1 MPAIV
6 IFSNCPSWKEETS
19 VDTPLLGQHARRSGA
34 FFLSPSLLFGGVL
47 LLLLAL
53 FLLSLAF
60 GSVSIPIEQVLRV
73 LLGQEVDQ
81 QSWVNIVTK
90 VRLPKALTA
99 MSAGAALGVVGLLMQ
114 TFFRNPLADPYILGT
129 SAGASLG
136 VALVVLGVGAGG
148 GTLLA
153 GASMAGDATL
163 VIAAALGGGLTMMLV
178 LIVARSIRNQ
188 TTLLVM
194 GLMFSYL
201 TSAFVSLL
209 MHFAIN
215 ERIQAYVN
223 WSFGSFSGV
232 VGSQLVIF
240 LPVIV
245 VGLVVANLL
254 AKPLNALLLGDTY
267 AHSMGVDVRRARYLV
282 IGCSAVLTGVVT
294 AFCGPIGFLGIAAP
308 HIARNVFRT
317 PDHRVL
323 LPASLLTGA
332 VAALM
337 ATFIADVPGSNLV
350 LPLNA
355 ITAMIGAP
363 IVIWVLIRGQ
373 K

>member
-1 MPAIV
+1 M
-6 IFSNCPSWKEETS
+6 
-19 VDTPLLGQHARRSGA
+19 GQHARRFGA
-34 FFLSPSLLFGGVL
+34 FLLSPSLLFGSL
-47 LLLLAL
+47 LLLLLML
-53 FLLSLAF
+53 FVLSLAF
-60 GSVSIPIEQVLRV
+60 GSVSIPIEQVVRV
-73 LLGQEVDQ
+73 LTGQD
-81 QSWVNIVTK
+81 SDHAAWANIVTK

-99 MSAGAALGVVGLLMQ
+99 ISAGAALGVVGLLMQ

-129 SAGASLG
+129 SAGASFG
-136 VALVVLGVGAGG
+136 VALVILGVGAGG

-153 GASMAGDATL
+153 GASMVGDATL
-163 VIAAALGGGLTMMLV
+163 VLAAAIGGAITMVIVLG
-178 LIVARSIRNQ
+178 VARNIRNQ

-209 MHFAIN
+209 MHFAIT

-232 VGSQLVIF
+232 TGSQLVIF
-240 LPVIV
+240 LPVILI
-245 VGLVVANLL
+245 GLFLANLL

-267 AHSMGVDVRRARYLV
+267 ARSMGVDVKRARFLV
-282 IGCSAVLTGVVT
+282 VGCSALLTGVVT

-308 HIARNVFRT
+308 HIARNIFRT
-317 PDHRVL
+317 ADHRIL
-323 LPASLLTGA
+323 LPASLLIGA
-332 VAALM
+332 AAALM
-337 ATFIADVPGSNLV
+337 ATFIADMPGSNLV

-355 ITAMIGAP
+355 ITAMLGAP
-363 IVIWVLIRGQ
+363 IVIWVLLRGQ